1 MKRRAFL
8 AALLASGSAAGG
20 WNPLLVTPDTEPA
33 VERVPDEREELQVGW
48 NPLGGEQQTA
58 SPFGQ
63 PVKRPGPSWVYRGG
77 GGGGLLEHVVL
88 VHRVEREKIERLS
101 VRQLRI
107 VHSNLHNGFPALGAI
122 RKAEK
127 CLIG

>member
-20 WNPLLVTPDTEPA
+20 WNPLLMTPDTEPA

-58 SPFGQ
+58 IPFG
-63 PVKRPGPSWVYRGG
+63 PVKRPGPVWVYRGR
-77 GGGGLLEHVVL
+77 GGLLNHLVR
-88 VHRVEREKIERLS
+88 VHRVVERDRIERLS

-122 RKAEK
+122 RKAEQ

>member
-20 WNPLLVTPDTEPA
+20 WNPLLVTPDMEPA
-33 VERVPDEREELQVGW
+33 VERGPGEREELQVGW

-58 SPFGQ
+58 SPFGE
-63 PVKRPGPSWVYRGG
+63 PVKRPGPAWVYR
-77 GGGGLLEHVVL
+77 GGGGLLEHVVR
-88 VHRVEREKIERLS
+88 VHRVERDRIERLS

-122 RKAEK
+122 RKAEQ

>member
-8 AALLASGSAAGG
+8 AALLASGSASGS
-20 WNPLLVTPDTEPA
+20 WNPLLVTPDTEPTI
-33 VERVPDEREELQVGW
+33 ERVRDEREGLQVGW

-58 SPFGQ
+58 SPFG
-63 PVKRPGPSWVYRGG
+63 PVKRPGPAWVYR
-77 GGGGLLEHVVL
+77 GGGGLLEHVVR
-88 VHRVEREKIERLS
+88 VHRVERDRIERLS

-122 RKAEK
+122 RKAEQ